1 MKRTSCAV
9 ALLAALAACQPA
21 EPASSRFR
29 ARGNEPGWMAEVQL
43 GDVPTLH
50 AEIDYGERKLDVG
63 AVAKTREGW
72 SGQTPDGTAVALEIE
87 RVECLDDMSGEKFQA
102 RARLRVGDQSYR
114 GCGSFEP

>member
-1 MKRTSCAV
+1 
-9 ALLAALAACQPA
+9 
-21 EPASSRFR
+21 
-29 ARGNEPGWMAEVQL
+29 MAEVQL